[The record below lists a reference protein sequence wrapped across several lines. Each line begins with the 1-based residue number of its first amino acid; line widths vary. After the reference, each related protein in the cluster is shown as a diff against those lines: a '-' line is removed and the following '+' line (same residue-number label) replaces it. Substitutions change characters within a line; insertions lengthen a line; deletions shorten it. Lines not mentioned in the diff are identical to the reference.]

1 MTIFCSNNPKSKKLD
16 NSLFPLRV
24 YLSFITTIYYRMLD
38 IKSFRTEAH
47 KLVDWMADFYENIET
62 YPVKSQS
69 KPREVIDQLP
79 NTPPSKGES
88 FDQVFKDFESIILPG
103 MTQWQSPNFH
113 AYFPANSSYPAV
125 LGEMLTATLG
135 AQCMIWETSPAAA
148 ELEELMINWLKP
160 LMNIPADWTG
170 CIQDTASTATLAAM
184 ISAREKK
191 TNWSIN
197 QKGFDNQKL
206 RFYCSSETHS
216 SMDKAIKVLGAG
228 MDNLVKVAVDE
239 NLSIIPSALESA
251 IEKDINYGFIPCGVV
266 AAVGTTGTLAVDP
279 VSAIGDIC
287 QKYELW
293 LHIDAAYAGTALML
307 PEYHHLIEGI
317 EKADSLV
324 FNPHKW
330 MFTNFDCTVYFIKD
344 EEALIKTFEILPEYL
359 KTSTR
364 GQVKDYRDWG
374 VPLGRRFRALKLW
387 FVIRDFGIKGI
398 QNRLRDH
405 ISYAEW
411 FAQEVTDDQNFE
423 LVILPKLNVVCF
435 RMIGSGLDEAKLDNL
450 NTKLLAG
457 INNSGEAYLTHT
469 KVNGK
474 YTLRMVIGQTYVQ
487 KHHIEKTWQLIQKK
501 AKSLL

>member
-1 MTIFCSNNPKSKKLD
+1 
-16 NSLFPLRV
+16 
-24 YLSFITTIYYRMLD
+24 MLD
-38 IKSFRTEAH
+38 KKSFRAEAH
-47 KLVDWMADFYENIET
+47 KLVDWMADFYENIES

-69 KPREVIDQLP
+69 KPGEVINQLP
-79 NTPPSKGES
+79 TTPPTKGES
-88 FDQVFKDFESIILPG
+88 FEKVFKDFESIILPG
-103 MTQWQSPNFH
+103 ITQWQSPHFH

-160 LMNIPADWTG
+160 LMNIPTNWTG

-191 TNWSIN
+191 TNWVIN

-228 MDNLVKVAVDE
+228 MDNLVKIAVDE
-239 NLSIIPSALESA
+239 KMAIIPSALEQA
-251 IEKDINYGFIPCGVV
+251 ITQDLENGLIPCAVV
-266 AAVGTTGTLAVDP
+266 AAVGTTGTLAIDP
-279 VSAIGDIC
+279 VDAIGNIC
-287 QKYELW
+287 NKYELW

-307 PEYHHLIEGI
+307 PEYHSVIHGI
-317 EKADSLV
+317 EKADSFV

-344 EEALIKTFEILPEYL
+344 QEALIKTFEILPEYL

-364 GQVKDYRDWG
+364 GKVKDYRDWG

-387 FVIRDFGIKGI
+387 FVIRDFGIDGI
-398 QNRLRDH
+398 QARLRDH
-405 ISYAEW
+405 INYANW
-411 FAQEVTDDQNFE
+411 FADEINQHPNFE
-423 LVILPKLNVVCF
+423 LVVEPMLNVVCF
-435 RMIGSGLDEAKLDNL
+435 RMIANQSEDQLNKLNEKLLTEINGSGD
-450 NTKLLAG
+450 
-457 INNSGEAYLTHT
+457 AYLTHT
-469 KVNGK
+469 KVKGK

-487 KHHIEKTWQLIQKK
+487 KHHVEKTWQLIQSK
-501 AKSLL
+501 ANSLL